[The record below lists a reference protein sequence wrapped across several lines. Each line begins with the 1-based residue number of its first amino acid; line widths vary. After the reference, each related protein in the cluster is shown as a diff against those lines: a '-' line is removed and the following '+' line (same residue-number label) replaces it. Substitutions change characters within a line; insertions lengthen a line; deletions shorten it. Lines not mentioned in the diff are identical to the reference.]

1 MMPHSPSLLAV
12 ICMIVA
18 ALATLVTAAS
28 VVLFLVTRD

>member
-1 MMPHSPSLLAV
+1 MMPRSPSLFAV
-12 ICMIVA
+12 VCMIVA